1 MNTVTSADG
10 TAIAYDRAGTGESLV
25 LVGGALATAA
35 TQDRSSWPNCCPRGS
50 PSTAMTAEV
59 AVTAVTAP
67 GTP

>member
-25 LVGGALATAA
+25 LVGGAFSYRRYPGQVKLAQLLSA
-35 TQDRSSWPNCCPRGS
+35 RSL
-50 PSTAMTAEV
+50 STAMTAAV